1 MFARLVIIT
10 SNSIFQSRIAP
21 TLKAGMEPVNI
32 SYRIQIKD
40 EIKTFDYR
48 LDPENYGLTKET
60 ASSTALTTADWTRLD
75 HRKCSHC
82 PLNSEEHPH
91 CPLALQ
97 LQPLVENFHETSS
110 IDQVELEMIRGTRK
124 IIDTTSLQ
132 EALGSILEVLY
143 PACGCPKTLLMRPHA
158 RFHIPSGSEEEKVYT
173 VTSMYM
179 LAQYFRDKTD
189 SNGDFAFAGLIDFY
203 ADMSVLNK
211 AIASRLTGATRSDS
225 VKNAITLMDMYS
237 TLIPLMLEED
247 LVEIRGIFK
256 DFLPEEAPEKM
267 SAIKNHVLERIKTAK
282 LELIPLD
289 EDSKDSEPDWLK
301 EAKGI
306 KADGNK
312 DVEPAPRPEVIDHA
326 KLAADEILKNSSL
339 TLELVPNESVD
350 DNLKTGKASFK
361 LPDD

>member
-1 MFARLVIIT
+1 
-10 SNSIFQSRIAP
+10 
-21 TLKAGMEPVNI
+21 MEPVNI
-32 SYRIQIKD
+32 GYRIKIKD
-40 EIKTFDYR
+40 EIKAFDYR
-48 LDPENYGLTKET
+48 LHSETYGLTEET
-60 ASSTALTTADWTRLD
+60 ASSTALTTAEWTRLD
-75 HRKCSHC
+75 HRKCPHC
-82 PLNSEEHPH
+82 PLQSEEHPH

-97 LQPLVENFHETSS
+97 LEPLVENFHQTSS
-110 IDQVELEMIRGTRK
+110 IDEVELEMIRGTRK

-132 EALGSILEVLY
+132 EALSSILEVLY
-143 PACGCPKTLLMRPHA
+143 PASGCPKTLLMRPHA
-158 RFHIPSGSEEEKVYT
+158 RFHIPSGSEEEKVYS

-189 SNGDFAFAGLIDFY
+189 SNGDFEFAGLIDFY

-237 TLIPLMLEED
+237 TLIPLMLEDD

-267 SAIKNHVLERIKTAK
+267 AAIKNRVLERIKTAK
-282 LELIPLD
+282 LELVPLD
-289 EDSKDSEPDWLK
+289 EDSNDNEPDWLK

-306 KADGNK
+306 KADENK
-312 DVEPAPRPEVIDHA
+312 DVEPPPRPEVIDQA
-326 KLAADEILKNSSL
+326 KLAADEILANSSL
-339 TLELVPNESVD
+339 TLELVPTEAEAED
-350 DNLKTGKASFK
+350 KKPITGKASFK